1 MEDKNTPRKI
11 KLLLTIID
19 RGKGEELTEIYREN
33 HVMYNMILLGKGTAK
48 SEILD
53 YLGLGRTDKDIIIS
67 VGDED
72 NIKILLGILRNK
84 YKLYEPG
91 NGIAFTIPISS
102 VDSALALDYINSI
115 IHGKKEWDNGWKI
128 KWI

>member
-1 MEDKNTPRKI
+1 MDDKTPKKI

-19 RGKGEELTEIYREN
+19 RGKGEEITEMFREN

-53 YLGLGRTDKDIIIS
+53 YLGLGSTEKDIIIS

-72 NIKILLGILRNK
+72 NIKDVLYTLRNK

-115 IHGKKEWDNGWKI
+115 IHDKKE
-128 KWI
+128 

>member
-1 MEDKNTPRKI
+1 MEDKSKPKKI
-11 KLLLTIID
+11 KLLLSIID
-19 RGKGEELTEIYREN
+19 RGMGEEITEMFREN

-53 YLGLGRTDKDIIIS
+53 YLGLGRTDKDIVIS

-72 NIKILLGILRNK
+72 NIKTVLDILCE
-84 YKLYEPG
+84 KLKLNEPG

-115 IHGKKEWDNGWKI
+115 IHDKKE
-128 KWI
+128 